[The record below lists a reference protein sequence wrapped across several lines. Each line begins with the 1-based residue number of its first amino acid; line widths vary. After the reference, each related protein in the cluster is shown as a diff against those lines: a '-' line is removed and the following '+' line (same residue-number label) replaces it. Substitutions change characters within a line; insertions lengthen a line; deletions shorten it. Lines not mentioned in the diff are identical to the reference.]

1 MLVLLPLKLGKK
13 RGVLS
18 VDARAPMVQRPAAKL
33 GLMPA
38 TCYRRQSCIG
48 SLRVHQATSTITSFI
63 VVVVVAA
70 IVVVAVT
77 YVVAEVVAVDVV
89 VAAAAAAVAV
99 AANFADVVVVSAAST
114 NTNTNAYDACDA

>member
-1 MLVLLPLKLGKK
+1 MLVLLPLILGRK

-18 VDARAPMVQRPAAKL
+18 VDARAPMVQRPAAKH

-48 SLRVHQATSTITSFI
+48 SLRVHQATSTATSFI
-63 VVVVVAA
+63 VVVVAAA
-70 IVVVAVT
+70 IVVVVA
-77 YVVAEVVAVDVV
+77 YVVV
-89 VAAAAAAVAV
+89 VAAIAAVAIAVFVSV
-99 AANFADVVVVSAAST
+99 AASIVVVAVVAGAST